1 MPAACRRAEEGA
13 RIQHCHRVRPPDCR
27 ADRLA
32 LVAAD
37 RLWRE
42 TLVLMATRRV
52 TRSARKRR
60 RKDEDEDGDAATA
73 SAPSAASSCKRAK
86 TGQGDRV
93 QSPPMQRV
101 LTADDVA
108 WWRLWRSG
116 LVAGMP
122 GLDSDAEAGAV
133 AEAVAGVH
141 VAVQAQIPLACSLAV
156 WNRMVRPAVDAV
168 PAAKVA
174 MAALRETMRGE
185 GVVRTWGPRWTLHAM
200 TVRDLALY
208 LAARGSGHIEYL
220 FHRAATRKD
229 IKRIATQAEMERMVE
244 ATAARL
250 SSQGSVS
257 KDEFATMSLPSTA
270 QHGVFG
276 VIAYRG
282 QAVRDDVGDSSTPVL
297 RPMPAAFAAYSF
309 EPEAAWRELLLRYFD
324 VYGPASE
331 TDVCYW
337 LGAKRGE
344 TAPRVSALVASGE
357 LTSVRVTSRE
367 DEEVF
372 IRTSVL
378 EELDALP
385 PRAGAGDT
393 TVVRLL
399 GRFEP
404 VLIAV
409 KDKSAWIA
417 PEHYRK
423 VWAHTNVASVV
434 LVNTRLVGRWKVV
447 RRAKMLTIVITAFD
461 AKCMCSIEQAWDE
474 VLVQAGGLASV
485 YGFADRAS
493 WAIQLE

>member
-1 MPAACRRAEEGA
+1 
-13 RIQHCHRVRPPDCR
+13 
-27 ADRLA
+27 
-32 LVAAD
+32 
-37 RLWRE
+37 
-42 TLVLMATRRV
+42 
-52 TRSARKRR
+52 
-60 RKDEDEDGDAATA
+60 
-73 SAPSAASSCKRAK
+73 
-86 TGQGDRV
+86 
-93 QSPPMQRV
+93 MQRV

-122 GLDSDAEAGAV
+122 GLDSDAEAGTV

-220 FHRAATRKD
+220 YRRAGSKNGTPR
-229 IKRIATQAEMERMVE
+229 AEIDHAID
-244 ATAARL
+244 ATASRL
-250 SSQGSVS
+250 ASHGSMS
-257 KDEFATMSLPSTA
+257 KDEYAEMGLPMA
-270 QHGVFG
+270 VRYWVFG
-276 VIAYRG
+276 ALTFSG

-331 TDVCYW
+331 TDVRYW

-357 LTSVRVTSRE
+357 LTSVSVTSRE

-393 TVVRLL
+393 MVVRLL

-493 WAIQLE
+493 WAVQLE